1 MTSAYLYDIQ
11 TRGNRPIYEFLYEQ
25 IRNDILK
32 GKIKTGEQLPSK
44 RALAQQLNISV
55 ATIEKTYHELSLEG
69 YIAPRQRRGFFVE
82 PLAKT
87 TPLHANS
94 GQINWLILTI
104 RKKTSRRLIFKPITR
119 ELRSSLLL
127 LGLNFYERLSRKT
140 RPTCL
145 LLFLI
150 RACLN
155 SVKHLP
161 IIYNAHTE
169 WPFRLL
175 KLLLERE
182 QNISTAELC
191 SFFLQ
196 TPSSFSKTLDI
207 KN

>member
-87 TPLHANS
+87 TPLHADS
-94 GQINWLILTI
+94 DRINWFDSDDMEEDEPPLD
-104 RKKTSRRLIFKPITR
+104 
-119 ELRSSLLL
+119 
-127 LGLNFYERLSRKT
+127 
-140 RPTCL
+140 
-145 LLFLI
+145 
-150 RACLN
+150 
-155 SVKHLP
+155 
-161 IIYNAHTE
+161 
-169 WPFRLL
+169 
-175 KLLLERE
+175 
-182 QNISTAELC
+182 
-191 SFFLQ
+191 LQ
-196 TPSSFSKTLDI
+196 TPSLFLKTLDI
-207 KN
+207 KNQRKLPIIFPFSGVTATQIVKD